1 MKGLLLKDLYMSVKY
16 CRVFFL
22 AVICFIAVSFFND
35 DMLFIVYP
43 SLIAGIVPLSLIS
56 YEERDKWTQYSGT
69 LPYTRAQ
76 IVTGKYLIS
85 LIYGIPI
92 YVLSL
97 LASIVRALLNDGF
110 SLENMFNT
118 AAFLLISNLL
128 CPTVLLPFAFKFG
141 AEKGRIAFL
150 TFMGALFAMGAI
162 LVGAGFQTVE
172 SVSEKWLSIVLCTV
186 TVVLFLISWGISIRL
201 FKKREL

>member
-118 AAFLLISNLL
+118 AAFLLISKSVVSDG
-128 CPTVLLPFAFKFG
+128 TFA
-141 AEKGRIAFL
+141 
-150 TFMGALFAMGAI
+150 
-162 LVGAGFQTVE
+162 VCV
-172 SVSEKWLSIVLCTV
+172 
-186 TVVLFLISWGISIRL
+186 
-201 FKKREL
+201 